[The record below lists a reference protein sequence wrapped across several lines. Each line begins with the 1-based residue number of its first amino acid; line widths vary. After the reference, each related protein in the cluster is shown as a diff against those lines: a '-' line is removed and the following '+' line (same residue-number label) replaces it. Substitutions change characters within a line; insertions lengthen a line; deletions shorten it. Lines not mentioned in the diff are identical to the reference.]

1 MRTIDEL
8 LNGTMFDESLDTIV
22 MQVASDPIDWERFIS
37 HNAMYKDGFVH
48 DRHVVRIGK
57 IVINKTDKV
66 QYSFRGVMRKR
77 REEFSSAKVI
87 INTPYSCKV
96 LMHSV
101 ILKDGES
108 LYDRLLNPQMWRF
121 AEGTLSCGGE
131 FLQYKTDTERHEEE
145 EIAIEMAEEL
155 IQKEM
160 TEFVPSGNKLVD
172 YRRMKAIKDEAIKR
186 VFREAR
192 EEW

>member
-8 LNGTMFDESLDTIV
+8 LNGRMFDESLDTVV
-22 MQVASDPIDWERFIS
+22 MQVASNPLDWERFIN

-48 DRHVVRIGK
+48 DRHVIRIGK
-57 IVINKTDKV
+57 IVMNKTDKT
-66 QYSFRGVMRKR
+66 QYTFRGMVRKR

-87 INTPYSCKV
+87 INTPYSCRV

-108 LYDRLLNPQMWRF
+108 LYDRLLNPQMWKF
-121 AEGTLSCGGE
+121 AEGMLSCGGE
-131 FLQYKTDTERHEEE
+131 ILRYKTDTERREEE
-145 EIAIEMAEEL
+145 EIAHEMAEE
-155 IQKEM
+155 IVEREM
-160 TEFVPSGNKLVD
+160 AEFVPSGNKLLD
-172 YRRMKAIKDEAIKR
+172 YRRKKAIYDEAIKA

-192 EEW
+192 EEF